1 LISKILTIPNNEQ
14 QIIIIDEPE
23 LHLHPS
29 LTNRLWDILEKHR
42 QDCLF
47 IYITHDLNFASSRTN
62 SDKFWIKSYNGE
74 KWEFE
79 QISTN
84 EIMPQE
90 LFLKLLG
97 TRRNVLFIE
106 GKNNSLDFKIYSVLY
121 PQYQIIT
128 CGSCEKVIQYTKAF
142 NDQSALHGFKAYGII
157 DRDYRSQNEINALM
171 NKDINVLK
179 VAEVE
184 NL

>member
-1 LISKILTIPNNEQ
+1 RDKNKPFKTRIDYLFEIFNKVTQKELNINKNRFCINSKDKSYDLTNFSRGEELILYLISKILTIPNNEQ

-97 TRRNVLFIE
+97 TRRNVLFM
-106 GKNNSLDFKIYSVLY
+106 
-121 PQYQIIT
+121 
-128 CGSCEKVIQYTKAF
+128 KVKTIA
-142 NDQSALHGFKAYGII
+142 
-157 DRDYRSQNEINALM
+157 
-171 NKDINVLK
+171 
-179 VAEVE
+179 
-184 NL
+184 